1 VEGVLLDLGETIEG
15 GSPPSRYARSLPA
28 RASPARTAR
37 AGAQGDVESAVAYDI
52 RFSDE
57 ADEHMAELTA
67 RQRARV
73 LDAVDRQLLH
83 EPTKETRNRKRM
95 QPDKTPFVAPWELR
109 VDAMRVYYDVEEE
122 PKAVVKITA
131 VGIKVRNR
139 ILIAGREIEP

>member
-1 VEGVLLDLGETIEG
+1 
-15 GSPPSRYARSLPA
+15 
-28 RASPARTAR
+28 
-37 AGAQGDVESAVAYDI
+37 VAYDI
-52 RFSDE
+52 RFGDE
-57 ADEHMAELTA
+57 AAEHMAELTA

-95 QPDKTPFVAPWELR
+95 QPDKTPFIAPWELR
-109 VDAMRVYYDVEEE
+109 VDELRVYYDVEEE
-122 PKAVVKITA
+122 PRAVVKITA